1 MISAISREQ
10 VTRLVWKQML
20 RLLPGLVAGLI
31 VALAFSPALA
41 QPRVPLDQ
49 YRTLTQRD
57 QVVVTG
63 VVSEDNRGVFGSS
76 IIPLPD
82 WEMWEGQ
89 MP

>member
-1 MISAISREQ
+1 M
-10 VTRLVWKQML
+10 LVL
-20 RLLPGLVAGLI
+20 DNGSGVVPVD
-31 VALAFSPALA
+31 LA
-41 QPRVPLDQ
+41 RVPLDQ

-76 IIPLPD
+76 IIRLAD
-82 WEMWEGQ
+82 WEIWEGQ